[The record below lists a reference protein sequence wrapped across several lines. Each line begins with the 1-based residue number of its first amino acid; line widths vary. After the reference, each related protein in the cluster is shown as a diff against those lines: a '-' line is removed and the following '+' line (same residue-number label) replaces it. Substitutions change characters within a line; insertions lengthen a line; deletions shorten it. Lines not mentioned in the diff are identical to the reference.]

1 MSLYKLFLPLALV
14 LLLPVSSYGQ
24 GLRVGFYQYTC
35 PQVEEIIRKETTKV
49 ISRAPSLAGPLL
61 RMHFHDCFVNG
72 CDGSVLLN
80 ATNGNPAEKDSIPN
94 LSLRGFGVIDGV
106 KAKLEKACPG
116 VVSCA
121 DILTIV
127 ARDVVFLTKGPN
139 WDVLTGR
146 RDGFRSVA
154 AEALNN
160 LPPPFLTAIQNL
172 NQFFIPKGL
181 NAKDQVVLLGGHTI
195 GTSHCSSF
203 SDRLYNFNRSGK
215 ADPSLDKNY
224 LPRLMSK
231 CKPNDVKTLAEMDP
245 GSFRTFDTGFYK
257 QVAKR
262 RSLFT
267 SDQTLMLDPESKAY
281 IERQAVGDQTEFFR
295 DFAVSMV
302 KMGNIQV
309 LTGTQGEIRKHCAF
323 VN

>member
-1 MSLYKLFLPLALV
+1 MSLYKFFLPLALV

-35 PQVEEIIRKETTKV
+35 PQVEEIVRKETTKV

-160 LPPPFLTAIQNL
+160 LPPPFFTAIQNL
-172 NQFFIPKGL
+172 NQFFISKGL
-181 NAKDQVVLLGGHTI
+181 DAKDQVVLLGGHTI

-281 IERQAVGDQTEFFR
+281 IERQAVGDQTEFFK